1 MKRCTKCGVTQPLS
15 EFYPDGKKAQGRKPS
30 CKACVRAYRRGRS
43 AAGLTQALE
52 RARYARSA
60 QHRAKVAAQTRK
72 WKARN
77 PEKVEA
83 ENIVA
88 HAIRDGAL
96 VRQPCEVCGGK
107 AHAHHADY
115 TEALEVR
122 WLCPFHHARQHVA
135 EGRLDHLRVVA

>member
-1 MKRCTKCGVTQPLS
+1 M
-15 EFYPDGKKAQGRKPS
+15 
-30 CKACVRAYRRGRS
+30 RGRR

-52 RARYARSA
+52 RARYHRSPTT
-60 QHRAKVAAQTRK
+60 RAKVAAQTRK

-88 HAIRDGAL
+88 AAIKAGAL
-96 VRQPCEVCGGK
+96 TRQPCAVCGGK

-115 TEALEVR
+115 REALEVQ
-122 WLCPFHHARQHVA
+122 WLCPWHHARQHVA
-135 EGRLDHLRVVA
+135 EGRLDHLRATA